1 MSRMPKMNLWIDAFN
16 SDTSF
21 LTNEELGIYFRLIF
35 FAWSRGGWLCD
46 DLDFIYTLTSNAEE
60 KKVDKILKLYWTRDG
75 SCYEKGWYQKRLKEE
90 YERAV
95 AITEKNR
102 ENANSR
108 YANAMPPQSQ
118 TLPSISTST
127 SISTSNTNN
136 KTINIIDRHFDKFWE
151 DVCYKISKGQAR
163 KNYRKLHQDWWEEP
177 KMLSEKYNKYYENL
191 SDKKFAQHPS
201 TWLSAEG
208 FLNENAK
215 DTSMTSEEFKEW
227 QFQNDVEMRK
237 KGLKTM
243 RWSVDYIRKLDEH
256 IAKNS

>member
-46 DLDFIYTLTSNAEE
+46 DLDFIYTLTSNADE
-60 KKVDKILKLYWTRDG
+60 KKVDKILKLYWTKDG

-108 YANAMPPQSQ
+108 YANALPPHNERIA
-118 TLPSISTST
+118 SISKSTST
-127 SISTSNTNN
+127 SISKKSINTYFQ
-136 KTINIIDRHFDKFWE
+136 IFW
-151 DVCYKISKGQAR
+151 DMICYKISKGQAR
-163 KNYRKLHQDWWEEP
+163 RNFEKLSKEWQ
-177 KMLSEKYNKYYENL
+177 EKADELARMYNKYYFNL
-191 SDKKFAQHPS
+191 GDKKFAKHPS
-201 TWLSAEG
+201 TWLSSEG
-208 FLNENAK
+208 WEDEIPKESGFDK
-215 DTSMTSEEFKEW
+215 EEHEKYRFK
-227 QFQNDVEMRK
+227 QNCEMYK
-237 KGLKTM
+237 KGIRLQT
-243 RWSVDYIRKLDEH
+243 WSRQDMEKFEQELANES
-256 IAKNS
+256 N